1 MMDANKEFGRK
12 GEELAA
18 KELKRQGYSVLEKNY
33 RTAVGELD
41 IIAMDGE
48 TLVFVEVKSRRDDS
62 FGPPELSVTHH
73 KRRQI
78 ARAALLYIGRK
89 RKHNAPCRFDVVGI
103 YPGGEGKYSVK
114 VIKDAFE
121 LSGGY

>member
-1 MMDANKEFGRK
+1 VTDANKEFGKR

-18 KELKRQGYSVLEKNY
+18 KELGRLGYKVLETNY
-33 RTAVGELD
+33 RTPIGEID
-41 IIAMDGE
+41 IIAMDGG

-62 FGPPELSVTHH
+62 FGAPEISVHHH

-78 ARAALLYIGRK
+78 TRAALLYIGR
-89 RKHNAPCRFDVVGI
+89 RKKQGLPCRFDVVGI
-103 YPGGEGKYSVK
+103 CPGTDGRLTVK

-121 LSGGY
+121 VSGGY